1 MNKLLFALLNELTDL
16 KKMKKTMILMLLF
29 LVTIGYAQ
37 EWKTDFEVAK
47 NEASIQNKTIL
58 LVFSG
63 SDWCGPCIKL
73 DRDIW
78 QSAEFKEF
86 AKNNLIMERADFP
99 KKKQNQ
105 LAPELK
111 KKNQDLAEKYNKD
124 GLFPLVVILDK
135 NGKILGKTGF
145 KNVSPQEYSTLIKS
159 FIK

>member
-1 MNKLLFALLNELTDL
+1 
-16 KKMKKTMILMLLF
+16 MKKTMILMLLF
-29 LVTIGYAQ
+29 LVTIGYSQ

-47 NEASIQNKTIL
+47 NEASTQNKTIL

-73 DRDIW
+73 DRNIW

-86 AKNNLIMERADFP
+86 AQNNLIIERADFP

-111 KKNQDLAEKYNKD
+111 KRNQELAEKYNKD

-135 NGKILGKTGF
+135 TGKILGKTGF
-145 KNVSPQEYSTLIKS
+145 KNVSPQEYITLIKS

>member
-1 MNKLLFALLNELTDL
+1 MF
-16 KKMKKTMILMLLF
+16 LF
-29 LVTIGYAQ
+29 LVTTGYSQ
-37 EWKTDFEVAK
+37 EWKTDFETAK
-47 NEASIQNKTIL
+47 SEASIQKKHIL

-73 DRDIW
+73 DRDVW

-86 AKNNLIMERADFP
+86 STNHLVIQRADFP

-111 KKNQDLAEKYNKD
+111 KRNQELAEKYNRD
-124 GLFPLVVILDK
+124 GLFPLVIILDEK
-135 NGKILGKTGF
+135 GKVLGKTGY
-145 KNVSPQEYSTLIKS
+145 KNVSPQEYVTLIKS

>member
-1 MNKLLFALLNELTDL
+1 
-16 KKMKKTMILMLLF
+16 MKKIMLLMLL
-29 LVTIGYAQ
+29 LVVTIGYSQ
-37 EWKTDFEVAK
+37 EWKTDFTVAK
-47 NEASIQNKTIL
+47 NEASSQNKNIL

-86 AKNNLIMERADFP
+86 AKNNLVLERADFP

-111 KKNQDLAEKYNKD
+111 KINEELAEKYNKD
-124 GLFPLVVILDK
+124 GMFPLVVVLDK
-135 NGKILGKTGF
+135 NGKVLGKTAY
-145 KNVSPQEYSTLIKS
+145 KNVSPQEYIAMLKS
-159 FIK
+159 FLK

>member
-1 MNKLLFALLNELTDL
+1 
-16 KKMKKTMILMLLF
+16 MLLF
-29 LVTIGYAQ
+29 VVTIGYSQ
-37 EWKTDFEVAK
+37 EWKTDFTVAK
-47 NEASIQNKTIL
+47 SEASSQNKNIL

-86 AKNNLIMERADFP
+86 AKNNLVLERADFP

-111 KKNQDLAEKYNKD
+111 KINEELAEKYNKD
-124 GLFPLVVILDK
+124 GMFPLVVVLDK
-135 NGKILGKTGF
+135 NGKVLGKTAY
-145 KNVSPQEYSTLIKS
+145 KNVSPQEYIAMLKS
-159 FIK
+159 FLK

>member
-1 MNKLLFALLNELTDL
+1 
-16 KKMKKTMILMLLF
+16 MKKTMILMLLF

-105 LAPELK
+105 LVPELK

>member
-1 MNKLLFALLNELTDL
+1 
-16 KKMKKTMILMLLF
+16 MKKTMILALLF
-29 LVTIGYAQ
+29 LVTIGYSQ

-47 NEASIQNKTIL
+47 NDANTQNKTIL

-86 AKNNLIMERADFP
+86 AKNNLIIERADFP

-111 KKNQDLAEKYNKD
+111 KRNQELAEKYNKD

-135 NGKILGKTGF
+135 TGKILGKTGF
-145 KNVSPQEYSTLIKS
+145 KNISPQEYITLIKS

>member
-1 MNKLLFALLNELTDL
+1 
-16 KKMKKTMILMLLF
+16 MLLF
-29 LVTIGYAQ
+29 VVTIGYSQ
-37 EWKTDFEVAK
+37 EWKTDFTVAK
-47 NEASIQNKTIL
+47 NEASSQNKNIL

-86 AKNNLIMERADFP
+86 AKNNLVLERADFP

-111 KKNQDLAEKYNKD
+111 KINEELAEKYNKD
-124 GLFPLVVILDK
+124 GMFPLVVVLDK
-135 NGKILGKTGF
+135 NGKVLGKTAY
-145 KNVSPQEYSTLIKS
+145 KNVSPQEYIAMLKS
-159 FIK
+159 FLK